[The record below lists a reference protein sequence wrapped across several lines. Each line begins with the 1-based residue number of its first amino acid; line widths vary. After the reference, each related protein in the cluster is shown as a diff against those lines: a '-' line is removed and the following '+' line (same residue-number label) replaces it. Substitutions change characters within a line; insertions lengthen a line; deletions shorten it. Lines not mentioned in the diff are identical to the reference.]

1 MLESS
6 QPNIIAL
13 IPAFNE
19 QYHLGQVLTGARR
32 YLPALVVDDGSTD
45 QTGSVAE
52 TGGAILVRQTPNQG
66 KGAALRTGFRYAL
79 EHGFQA
85 VVTLDADGQH
95 DPHEIPAFLDYY
107 LQYHTDLI
115 IGARD
120 FSKIPPIRR
129 VANTLGRLSFS
140 WALGQSILD
149 NQSGYRL
156 LSRRMLQAV
165 LSSQEQGFEFEVEMI
180 VTCVESGYTM
190 GWVPIKTI
198 YANEKSHIQPVHHVI
213 NYSRVIL
220 QTWRRRMTVKE

>member
-1 MLESS
+1 MLKSS

-19 QYHLGQVLTGARR
+19 QYHLRQVLADARR
-32 YLPALVVDDGSTD
+32 YLPVLVVDDGSSD
-45 QTGSVAE
+45 QTGSIAE

-66 KGAALRTGFRYAL
+66 KGTALRAGFRYAL
-79 EHGFQA
+79 EHGFQG

-95 DPHEIPAFLDYY
+95 DPHEIPVFLDYY
-107 LQYHTDLI
+107 FQNYTDLI

-120 FSKIPPIRR
+120 FSQIPPIRR
-129 VANTLGRLSFS
+129 LANTLGRSSFS
-140 WALGQSILD
+140 WAIGQPILD

-156 LSRRMLQAV
+156 LSRRLLKAV

-180 VTCVESGYTM
+180 VTCVESGYTL

-198 YANEKSHIQPVHHVI
+198 YASEKSHIRPVHHVI

-220 QTWRRRMTVKE
+220 QTWRRRKIVKG